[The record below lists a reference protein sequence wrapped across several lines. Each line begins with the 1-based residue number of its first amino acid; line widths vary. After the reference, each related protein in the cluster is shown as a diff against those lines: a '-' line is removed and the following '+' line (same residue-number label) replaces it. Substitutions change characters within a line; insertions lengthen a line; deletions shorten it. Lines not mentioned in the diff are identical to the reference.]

1 MVKQR
6 AASSLAHVFSRASD
20 RYRAPFVSIIH
31 EMERSCR
38 LLDSRR
44 ITNSMYDLIVAPE
57 FDGVFGELADAVFPV
72 SENVHLLLSGCVKR
86 RQTHQLPP
94 KS

>member
-1 MVKQR
+1 
-6 AASSLAHVFSRASD
+6 
-20 RYRAPFVSIIH
+20 
-31 EMERSCR
+31 
-38 LLDSRR
+38 
-44 ITNSMYDLIVAPE
+44 MYDLLVAPE